1 MPKDIKRCYHF
12 LDLPYDAT
20 VEDVRSRQ
28 KVKIKMLR
36 AQAIRK
42 GISNKKKINE
52 VAIIGEELI
61 DFIEREGVQPPEKV
75 LFDTKPNEI
84 FTQLAILFIVA
95 TVCVISFVALL

>member
-20 VEDVRSRQ
+20 IEDVRSRQ
-28 KVKIKMLR
+28 KMKIKVLR
-36 AQAIRK
+36 AQAISK

-61 DFIEREGVQPPEKV
+61 NFIEREGVQPKEKV
-75 LFDTKPNEI
+75 LFDTRPSDL
-84 FTQLAILFIVA
+84 FTQLAILLIVA
-95 TVCVISFVALL
+95 TVTVISIVTLL